1 MSRRFDTMIIRAEQL
16 KALADDVRRRFE
28 GEMLVHLR
36 GFSPRHCRVIGDDG
50 VREVIRLG
58 LERAGNYRFTKRGP
72 VRYFI
77 ELMFNLGSGFDTDPQ
92 FPWAAE
98 ALHDMSVTDEIDRA
112 EILFDLATLYFR
124 NTAGENNRYAVE
136 AFRRIRISLLE
147 APRRAG
153 AHEEE
158 LISLLRTLYPEKFG
172 YVGETVYRNAIP
184 GAFQMSEEY
193 SCGGPEGRFLFVLAS
208 FAIGHQFAADPLF
221 PWIRSTL
228 SDPRVA
234 DPEQRVRRLRSK
246 MQTYVDAVLE
256 HLENQLPGVMPDA
269 PDADGDS

>member
-1 MSRRFDTMIIRAEQL
+1 MIIRTEQL
-16 KALADDVRRRFE
+16 KTLANDVRQRFE

-58 LERAGNYRFTKRGP
+58 LERAGNYRFSKRGP

-92 FPWAAE
+92 FPWAAD

-112 EILFDLATLYFR
+112 EILFDLAALYFR

-136 AFRRIRISLLE
+136 ALRRFRISLLD

-153 AHEEE
+153 ANEEE
-158 LISLLRTLYPEKFG
+158 LISLLRTLYPEKFE
-172 YVGETVYRNAIP
+172 YVGEAVYRNAISS
-184 GAFQMSEEY
+184 AFQMSEAY
-193 SCGGPEGRFLFVLAS
+193 SCGGHEGKFLFVLAS
-208 FAIGHQFAADPLF
+208 FATGHQFATDPLF

-228 SDPRVA
+228 TDPRIV
-234 DPEQRVRRLRSK
+234 DPEQRVRRLKSK
-246 MQTYVDAVLE
+246 MQTYLDSVLE
-256 HLENQLPGVMPDA
+256 HVGNQLPGVMPDA
-269 PDADGDS
+269 RDADGDS